1 MNAEASVGHWHVRV
15 SHDLAKHCAE
25 VTIVRFE
32 GDVMAVMTKATITSE
47 KLDPGVMM
55 EPEPFMSL
63 PEHEVKDLI
72 RAIVDAAWEYGVKP
86 SKVNELS
93 AGENLALRSE
103 VQFLREVVMSI
114 MPPVKSMDKKE

>member
-1 MNAEASVGHWHVRV
+1 M
-15 SHDLAKHCAE
+15 
-25 VTIVRFE
+25 
-32 GDVMAVMTKATITSE
+32 
-47 KLDPGVMM
+47 
-55 EPEPFMSL
+55 
-63 PEHEVKDLI
+63 
-72 RAIVDAAWEYGVKP
+72 DAAWEYGVKP